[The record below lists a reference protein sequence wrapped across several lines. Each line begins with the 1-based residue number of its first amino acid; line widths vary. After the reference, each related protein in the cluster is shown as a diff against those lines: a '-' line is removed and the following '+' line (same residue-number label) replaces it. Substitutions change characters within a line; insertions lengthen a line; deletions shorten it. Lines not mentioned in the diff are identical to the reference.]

1 MTTEF
6 TVPTDSIVEFSDI
19 LAENELTNEIIGTTE
34 DNEIIVQVE
43 FNKSDFDAV
52 EQLEELVGE
61 SQENE
66 E

>member
-1 MTTEF
+1 MRTEF

-19 LAENELTNEIIGTTE
+19 LAENELTNEILGTTE